1 MLFLPALLLFLPTA
15 HAQRS
20 IFDFYREVLDIP
32 FGATR
37 DIKFFE
43 KEYDFIVIGAGSGGS
58 VVANRL
64 TERPDWSVLLVEAGK
79 EEILITDIPL
89 LVSYILST
97 EYNWGY
103 STEPQKGACLSMN
116 YGKCNWPRGKAMGGT
131 SVINYMIYTR
141 GFKADYD
148 LWKSLGNYGWGYED
162 VLPYFLKLENINILG
177 LNRSRYYGKGGYMN
191 IERPKWRTPLAKAF
205 LETGRNLGYPV
216 GDRDSLS
223 NDGFS
228 YVLTTTK
235 NGARMSAS
243 KAFLRPIRD
252 RKNLHVSKRTK
263 ATKILIDKRT
273 GRTVGVEVVKNRKK
287 YVIRVRKEVILSAG
301 SLNSPQ
307 LLMLSGIGPSEHLR
321 QLGIPVIRDLK
332 VGYNL
337 QDHVSMA
344 GLAFF
349 INDTISIVEDRYRNP
364 RYIIDYWLN
373 GKGPYTL
380 PGGAE
385 ALAFYETKY
394 NHRSGHPDI
403 ELVFGP
409 GAFTGDIGGSIRKS
423 YNMNESFYE
432 AVYRPFEGRDA
443 YNIVPV
449 LLQPRSRGRV
459 LLRSKDPFHWP
470 LLYANY
476 YTDKRDLLTM
486 VEGIKQASAMSLQAA
501 LGCSLKASEHVAY
514 NRTIS

>member
-1 MLFLPALLLFLPTA
+1 MLFLPALWFLLSTA

-20 IFDFYREVLDIP
+20 LFDIYREVLDIP

-64 TERPDWSVLLVEAGK
+64 TERSDWSVLLVEAGK

-116 YGKCNWPRGKAMGGT
+116 YGKCSWPTGKAMGGT
-131 SVINYMIYTR
+131 SVINYMLYTR

-148 LWKSLGNYGWGYED
+148 YWKSLGNFGWGYED
-162 VLPYFLKLENINILG
+162 VLPYFLKMENIDVLS
-177 LNRSRYYGKGGYMN
+177 LNRSRFYGKGGYMN
-191 IERPKWRTPLAKAF
+191 IERPKWRTPLARAF
-205 LETGRNLGYPV
+205 LETGRTLGYPV
-216 GDRDSLS
+216 GDRDSLT
-223 NDGFS
+223 NNGFS

-321 QLGIPVIRDLK
+321 QLGIPVIKDLK

-344 GLAFF
+344 GLAFL
-349 INDTISIVEDRYRNP
+349 INDTVSIVEDRYRNP

-394 NHRSGHPDI
+394 NRRPGHPDI

-423 YNMNESFYE
+423 YNMNETFYDT
-432 AVYRPFEGRDA
+432 VYKPFEGRDA

-449 LLQPRSRGRV
+449 LLKPHSRGRV
-459 LLRSKDPFHWP
+459 LLRSKNPFHWP
-470 LLYANY
+470 LLYPNY
-476 YTDKRDLLTM
+476 YTDKRDLLMM
-486 VEGIKQASAMSLQAA
+486 VEGIKQVRFLTNIT
-501 LGCSLKASEHVAY
+501 CVC
-514 NRTIS
+514 